1 MAKDPFRNEE
11 EEAKPKLAESQTK
24 WHLLVIS
31 TLRRWMQEDQEWSV
45 SMSYRR
51 PYLKQECLVPGLKL
65 SV

>member
-11 EEAKPKLAESQTK
+11 EEPKPKLAESQRR
-24 WHLLVIS
+24 WHMLVIS
-31 TLRRWMQEDQEWSV
+31 ALRRWMQEDQELRV

-51 PYLKQECLVPGLKL
+51 PYLKQECHVPGLKL